1 MKKINKVILELY
13 NDKKQILFLAFLTLL
28 DYLTKDILIEDT
40 GVYHATMGVIAVA
53 TALLDEQKE
62 EYKSMQF
69 KNPFAGMQNKFANL
83 ENTYEDLTVNQQQAQ
98 FQAQQGAQQRANIMQ
113 SLRGA
118 AGGSGIAGLAQA
130 MAGQGQLQ
138 TQRISADIGQQ
149 ESRNQALMARGAT
162 AVDLAK
168 ATGASQVQTA
178 QMQGQQW
185 VQQSEMNRQA
195 TLLGMQMG
203 QTAGA
208 ETALASARA
217 NQMSAEV
224 AKTQAAT
231 DAFGNVSSAA
241 IAAGKNRAR
250 RTNPGGGDD
259 LGGVLPEDWG
269 GDTYDPNVDYS
280 NVSDRRLKKNISKIS
295 KSPSGLNIYSFEFK
309 DSKYGEGVFQGVMSD
324 EVPQEAVSNINGYD
338 RVNYDILDV
347 EFKQI

>member
-40 GVYHATMGVIAVA
+40 GVYHATMGIIAVA
-53 TALLDEQKE
+53 TAVVGGAVAMHGAEKNRQSAAKMAGDAKIERDAQQALLDEQKE

-149 ESRNQALMARGAT
+149 ESRNQALMARVAA

-241 IAAGKNRAR
+241 IGAGKNRAR
-250 RTNPGGGDD
+250 RTN
-259 LGGVLPEDWG
+259 
-269 GDTYDPNVDYS
+269 
-280 NVSDRRLKKNISKIS
+280 RNISPLSIDTLGAE
-295 KSPSGLNIYSFEFK
+295 PL
-309 DSKYGEGVFQGVMSD
+309 
-324 EVPQEAVSNINGYD
+324 P
-338 RVNYDILDV
+338 V
-347 EFKQI
+347 ELPGPNLEYATYPGTD